1 MKYIRILIPV
11 FILLA
16 VACEKQELD
25 ESQYYFVETLPFSYN
40 ENALTYNGR
49 FFAGKDSLIEYGFL
63 LLYSNY
69 SLHRIVIADNNK
81 SGHFSVQDTLVNSDR
96 MSRYVQAYA
105 VSENYLNFGE
115 TVELNKAIINYPDE
129 GFHAFPVSN
138 ITLSNATISARHSM
152 IGEAEEMGVVLSTEP
167 NPSYEN
173 YQRRGKMY
181 DDVFSD
187 YVPTYRDRKAYVHR
201 FRGLEPA
208 TTYYAKAYLKYGGT
222 IHYSGE
228 LTFTTLDV
236 ILRKGNGVT
245 DIDGNHYETVQ
256 INNLEWMAENL
267 RVTRFNNGDSIM
279 AGNDVEVWTN
289 RTLPLY
295 AVYDH
300 DKLVGLNNEEEVK
313 LAFGLHYNGYV
324 IKDSRSVCPDGWRL
338 TTKNDWQELFDFS
351 SEHLGYYINNM
362 DLSGSE
368 SYIFTSC
375 RNPETTVHNCQTDVD
390 PYWDRLNY
398 PEEHY
403 DIFGLRIEATGTRY
417 RYGTFY
423 DKPENARYWL
433 ADPYDATRHYTTR
446 INPIYKTGFVE
457 YFLGTGNSVR
467 CVRDI
472 AEKPRYFK

>member
-1 MKYIRILIPV
+1 MKYIRNLMLV

-16 VACEKQELD
+16 VACEKQEID

-115 TVELNKAIINYPDE
+115 TVELNKAMINYPDE

-138 ITLSNATISARHSM
+138 ITLSNATISARHKM
-152 IGEAEEMGVVLSTEP
+152 KGKTDEMGVVLSTEP

-173 YQRRGKMY
+173 YQRREKLY

-187 YVPTYRDRKAYVHR
+187 YVPVYSSWNVYVHR

-228 LTFTTLDV
+228 LVFTTLDV
-236 ILRKGNGVT
+236 ILREGNGVT
-245 DIDGNHYETVQ
+245 DIDGNHYETVH
-256 INNLEWMAENL
+256 INNREWMADNL
-267 RVTRFNNGDSIM
+267 RVTHFNNGDSIESSTN
-279 AGNDVEVWTN
+279 AGHWANNTI
-289 RTLPLY
+289 PLY
-295 AVYDH
+295 AVYNHEMLD
-300 DKLVGLNNEEEVK
+300 GLNSEEEVK
-313 LAFGLHYNGYV
+313 SAFGLLYNGYV

-338 TTKNDWQELFDFS
+338 TTKNDWQELINFS
-351 SEHLGYYINNM
+351 TTQLGYYINGKNPYH
-362 DLSGSE
+362 SE
-368 SYIFTSC
+368 AYIFTSC
-375 RNPETTVHNCQTDVD
+375 RNPEISNHACQTNVS
-390 PYWDRLNY
+390 PYWKKLY
-398 PEEHY
+398 FPEDQY
-403 DIFGLRIEATGTRY
+403 DIFGLNIDATGNRY
-417 RYGTFY
+417 SGGGKVRN
-423 DKPENARYWL
+423 PENAKYWL
-433 ADPYDATRHYTTR
+433 ADPYDAINHYAIG
-446 INPIYKTGFVE
+446 INPNSHLFYME
-457 YFLGTGNSVR
+457 NHLGYGNSIR
-467 CVRDI
+467 CIRDL
-472 AEKPRYFK
+472 AE